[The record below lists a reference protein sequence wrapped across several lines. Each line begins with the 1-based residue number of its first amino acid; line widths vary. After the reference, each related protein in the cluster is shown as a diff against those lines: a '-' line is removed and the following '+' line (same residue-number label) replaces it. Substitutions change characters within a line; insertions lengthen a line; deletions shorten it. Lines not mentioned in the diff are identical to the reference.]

1 MSPSHPTDRTI
12 QLARQS
18 TRWSQADSAGG
29 YTMRYITAMRNYLID
44 LWGDGEAADKSLV
57 LLLGHLAS
65 KGFGESEKGR
75 LRDYLLRSARGA
87 ATAQYRREPT
97 EVVPP
102 IDQMQVDDPAWLDNW
117 RECLLARVWRA
128 LERFEHANPGN
139 FEYSA
144 LRLATDHPDDTE
156 SMLAVRVGNKF
167 ETQVTPQQF
176 RTTLEAARLRF
187 AQLIAD
193 EVTDTLESPTTED
206 VNAELAAIGL
216 QHLVVPFLGRTK

>member
-1 MSPSHPTDRTI
+1 MNSSQPPDRTI

-75 LRDYLLRSARGA
+75 LRDYLLRSARAA

-97 EVVPP
+97 AVVPP
-102 IDQMQVDDPAWLDNW
+102 VDQMQVDDPAWIQNW
-117 RECLLARVWRA
+117 QECLLARVWRG
-128 LERFEHANPGN
+128 LERFEHANPTQI
-139 FEYSA
+139 EYSA
-144 LRLATDHPDDTE
+144 LRMATDHPSDTTA
-156 SMLAVRVGNKF
+156 MLAVRVSKLRNIAI
-167 ETQVTPQQF
+167 TPQQF
-176 RTTLEAARLRF
+176 SDALRAAQLRF

-206 VNAELAAIGL
+206 VNVELSEIGL
-216 QHLVVPFLGRTK
+216 RHLVDPFLGNPQ